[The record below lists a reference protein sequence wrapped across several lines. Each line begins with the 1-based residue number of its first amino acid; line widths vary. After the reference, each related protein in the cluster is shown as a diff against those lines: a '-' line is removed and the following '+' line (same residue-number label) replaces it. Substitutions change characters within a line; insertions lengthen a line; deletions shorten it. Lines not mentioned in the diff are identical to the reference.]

1 MKRSATILLV
11 EDESALLTGIADL
24 LQLASLPYEVR
35 VLTAANGQAGLRL
48 MQEETPDLIIS
59 DIMMPR
65 MDGYEFLAEVRRRPS
80 WVHIP
85 FIFLTAKAK
94 RDDLLQGRRMGAE
107 LYITKPFATAELL
120 ELVESQLDRTFELR
134 RVREEKLAA
143 LKRDILQLLSH
154 EFRTPLT
161 YVTAYYEMLADSLT
175 DFQETDHL
183 EEYLRGIQAG
193 SLRLSRLVQDLIRV
207 MEIRTGEAAQAFAS
221 QATVIEDVGDLLYQA
236 GKGWEQMAA
245 AKGLVITYKVAP
257 DLPPVWGQ
265 RQSLLEVL
273 DHLIDN
279 AVKFMR
285 PGSDH
290 LQEICLKAKV
300 RDGRVV
306 LVVQDYGIGFP
317 EYVQEQLFELF
328 YQYDRGRMEQQG
340 AGVGLAI
347 VKGLVDLHQGQ
358 IQVRSE
364 EGEGSRFEV
373 WLPAYDAA
381 RWNPG
386 RGQGGAG
393 TGKAATI
400 LIVED
405 DPFLLTGL
413 KELLE
418 VHQSK
423 YQLEVLIAGNGR
435 DGLRV
440 LERHRPDLII
450 SDVMMPVMD
459 GYEFLRQVRQQTD
472 LLQIPFIF
480 LTARGEL
487 SDIHQGLRSGVEQYI
502 PKPYD
507 VDELM
512 QLVATQLD
520 RHFQV
525 ESVVSQNFEA
535 LKREILG
542 LLRPDFLTP
551 LEMVTQQS
559 QRLVHGLEAVQND
572 ADLKLS
578 LHSIRT
584 ASEQLTRLVEDLI
597 ALAELQTG
605 EAEMIHQVRAARVS
619 PADLSGLL
627 MSVSYAVQMRG
638 SLANV
643 AFAYRVP
650 PGLPSLY
657 CDLEGVAQCLS
668 RLYEIVLSLF
678 GRQPAG
684 QMVLLAETRPGE
696 LHLSVLAEQVWFPEE
711 VASIIIPYCQQE
723 QPQILDRVEFGP
735 SLMVVK
741 GIMRLHGGQVI
752 ARNDP
757 QAGASLSLVFP
768 LVADD
773 G

>member
-24 LQLASLPYEVR
+24 LQLADLPYEVR

-94 RDDLLQGRRMGAE
+94 RDDLLQGRRLGAE
-107 LYITKPFATAELL
+107 LYITKPFVTADLL

-161 YVTAYYEMLADSLT
+161 YVTAYYEMLADSLV

-245 AKGLVITYKVAP
+245 AKGLVITYKVVP

-300 RDGRVV
+300 RDGRVG
-306 LVVQDYGIGFP
+306 LVVQDHGIGFP

-328 YQYDRGRMEQQG
+328 YQYDRSRMEQQG

-358 IQVRSE
+358 IQVRSK

-373 WLPAYDAA
+373 WLPVYDAA

-386 RGQGGAG
+386 RGQGSSG

-423 YQLEVLIAGNGR
+423 YQLEVLMAGNGR

-459 GYEFLRQVRQQTD
+459 GYEFLHQVRQQTD

-551 LEMVTQQS
+551 LQMVTQQS

-572 ADLKLS
+572 ADLKIS
-578 LHSIRT
+578 LHSIRM

-605 EAEMIHQVRAARVS
+605 EAEMIHQMRATRIS

-627 MSVSYAVQMRG
+627 ISVSYAVQMRG

-650 PGLPSLY
+650 LGLPSLY

-678 GRQPAG
+678 GHQPAG
-684 QMVLLAETRPGE
+684 QVVLLAETRPGE

-711 VASIIIPYCQQE
+711 VAGIIIPYCQQ
-723 QPQILDRVEFGP
+723 QQSQILDQVAFGP

-752 ARNDP
+752 AQNDP
-757 QAGASLSLVFP
+757 QVGASLSLVFP